1 VIAFPR
7 LLVAALVC
15 ATASAAPVPK
25 AVKKGHGESIVGEWR
40 EMKHDAA
47 GEPTAEATGY
57 VWRLE
62 ADGTA
67 AVVWPDGTVVPAAYK
82 LFDDQTP
89 KRYDWTLTQH
99 TVQFAGV
106 YEVRGDT
113 LRTAV
118 VSADRERPTAVQPL
132 PRVEYRTY
140 VRAKQ
145 N

>member
-1 VIAFPR
+1 MIAFYR
-7 LLVAALVC
+7 LLVVALVC

-25 AVKKGHGESIVGEWR
+25 AAKKGNGESIVGEWR
-40 EMKHDAA
+40 EMRHDAG

-57 VWRLE
+57 VWRFE
-62 ADGTA
+62 EDGTA
-67 AVVWPDGTVVPAAYK
+67 AVVWPDGTHVPAAYK
-82 LFDDQTP
+82 LFEDQTP

-118 VSADRERPTAVQPL
+118 VSADRERPATVQPT

-140 VRAKQ
+140 VRVKQ